1 MFKPP
6 ARIRDFLGVSFF
18 VAFSLIV
25 SGCAAVSVTVPLS
38 DNRAEGRDTFGLIYL
53 TSGTFQRPHQIIG
66 IVQMTQEGY
75 RWLHENEV
83 ITEANP
89 DSILYKIGA
98 FVRGKGAEG
107 IQHLVVIDAN
117 PQTSGEKTAK
127 QIITAIK
134 VVDQVRRGRAP
145 TALSEGTRT
154 KYLVRG
160 ELVKFTN

>member
-1 MFKPP
+1 MLKFP
-6 ARIRDFLGVSFF
+6 AKIRGLLRGYFLL
-18 VAFSLIV
+18 AFSLIV
-25 SGCAAVSVTVPLS
+25 SGCAAVSVTTPLS
-38 DNRAEGRDTFGLIYL
+38 DTRAEGRDTFGLVYL
-53 TSGTFQRPHQIIG
+53 TSGTFSRPHQIIG

-89 DSILYKIGA
+89 DSILYKVGA
-98 FVRGKGAEG
+98 YVREKGAEG

-127 QIITAIK
+127 QVITVIK
-134 VVDQVRRGRAP
+134 VMDQVRRGEAP

-154 KYLVRG
+154 QYLVWG